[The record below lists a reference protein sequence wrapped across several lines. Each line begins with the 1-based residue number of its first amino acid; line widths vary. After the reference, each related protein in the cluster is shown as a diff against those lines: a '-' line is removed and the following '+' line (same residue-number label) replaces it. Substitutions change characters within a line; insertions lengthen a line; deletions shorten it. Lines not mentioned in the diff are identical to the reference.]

1 MRTFPALRAFIAA
14 LPILFGVGGMALA
27 FYPTLFSGFAQ
38 IQQDPA
44 RQAEPCREGSFPST
58 SLPFGPCMRAMARS
72 CGAVAA
78 PRAGYLS

>member
-44 RQAEPCREGSFPST
+44 DTPG
-58 SLPFGPCMRAMARS
+58 GAM
-72 CGAVAA
+72 
-78 PRAGYLS
+78 P